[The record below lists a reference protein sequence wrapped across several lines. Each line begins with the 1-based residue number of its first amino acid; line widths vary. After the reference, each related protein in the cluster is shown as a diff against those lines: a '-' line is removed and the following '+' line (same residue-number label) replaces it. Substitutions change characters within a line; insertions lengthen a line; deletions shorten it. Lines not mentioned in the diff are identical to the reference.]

1 MKKIFC
7 ILLAVMLLSL
17 FTACGCSTNADA
29 GGNTGNNAG
38 ENGRMYDDGI
48 IDGDNERT
56 NDGSMQGGASAEFEI
71 GGSGNSG
78 GSGGNSGN
86 SGNGG
91 TSNGGSGGSTAN
103 GSGRRTSSID
113 KGELSQLASLVG
125 ANDFKVIEKLG
136 EGDPEIVIS
145 GNLTVVKN
153 RTYNMPVFGNKQTV
167 TLSYSKEGTV
177 ENISFS
183 PTYAPILWS
192 MNISNEYG
200 IADKISTDGLDYDYY
215 SVWRG
220 EKEKIE
226 LICWNDTMSVQIT
239 KA

>member
-17 FTACGCSTNADA
+17 FTACGCSTNADV
-29 GGNTGNNAG
+29 GGSNGGNAG

-71 GGSGNSG
+71 GGGN
-78 GSGGNSGN
+78 GNSGN

-91 TSNGGSGGSTAN
+91 TSNGSNGNTTAN

-113 KGELSQLASLVG
+113 KGELSKLASLVG
-125 ANDFKVIEKLG
+125 ANDFKVIETLG

-153 RTYNMPVFGNKQTV
+153 RTYNMPVFGNRQTV

-192 MNISNEYG
+192 MNITKEYG
-200 IADKISTDGLDYDYY
+200 TADKISTDGLDYDYY
-215 SVWRG
+215 SVWRSK
-220 EKEKIE
+220 KEKIE
-226 LICWNDTMSVQIT
+226 LICWNDTMSIQIT

>member
-7 ILLAVMLLSL
+7 ILLAVLLLSL
-17 FTACGCSTNADA
+17 FTACGCSTNADM
-29 GGNTGNNAG
+29 GDNADNAKG
-38 ENGRMYDDGI
+38 RNSRMYDDGI

-71 GGSGNSG
+71 GGGSGNSR
-78 GSGGNSGN
+78 N

-91 TSNGGSGGSTAN
+91 SSNGNSGNSTAN

-113 KGELSQLASLVG
+113 KGELSKLASLVG

-145 GNLTVVKN
+145 GNLTVVKS
-153 RTYNMPVFGNKQTV
+153 RTYNMPVFGNRQTV

-177 ENISFS
+177 ENIRFS

-200 IADKISTDGLDYDYY
+200 TADKISTDGLDYDFY
-215 SVWRG
+215 SVWRE

-226 LICWNDTMSVQIT
+226 LICWDDKMSVQIT
-239 KA
+239 SA